1 MVPKSGITLL
11 SIISPQRPKMYLGF
25 FYVYPLYGRI
35 DLIRRVFSSI
45 IFSQS
50 CLFEKNDI
58 YIYTKLVNSPF
69 KEQNQ

>member
-58 YIYTKLVNSPF
+58 YIYIYIYIYKIG
-69 KEQNQ
+69 EQSL